1 MKAGNAV
8 VTSREAFA
16 KRQAVASR
24 SDIAMDE
31 LLQRYRAT
39 LPGFR
44 QPRVTHVT
52 TGQRDRS
59 LLSGYAPSG
68 AAAVRMLSPRLCQ
81 RPSAIGLTHQGEY
94 PL

>member
-8 VTSREAFA
+8 VTSRTAFA

-24 SDIAMDE
+24 SDILMNE
-31 LLQRYRAT
+31 LLQCSRGT

-44 QPRVTHVT
+44 QPWVTNAT

-68 AAAVRMLSPRLCQ
+68 AAAVRMLSPRLRQ
-81 RPSAIGLTHQGEY
+81 RSSAISLTHRDEY